1 MNLAYKN
8 PIEFWNCACLIADSG
23 GNGEITPE
31 DNDEEITWTAGEDED
46 YEEEEYSEESSQ
58 MDDFYEEDEDEEKE
72 TESEVQQKKKKKAS
86 KTNYGKIATAIG
98 KMNSQGI
105 SISPPNINTSKIT
118 FSPDIENHNIRFGL
132 SGISQISKEL
142 IQDIIANRPYTSIQ
156 DLCSKV
162 KITKPKVINLI
173 KSGAFD
179 EFGDRTQLM
188 VDYINSISDK
198 KTTLNLRNMQM
209 LIKSGLLPPSLE
221 FECKVFNFNKYLK
234 KFKNDV
240 YYDMDNI
247 AFEFYEKNYDIDLLV
262 VSEVSESG
270 FAIYQKVWDKIYTKA
285 MDPVRNYIKSNLNG
299 LLEKVNH
306 QAFTENWNKYAN
318 GSISKWEM
326 DAVSCYFHEHEL
338 AHVNEYDYDFADFY
352 ELPEEPV
359 VDRVITIKGKQVPIF
374 KIERIMGTVL
384 DRDKSKKTVTLL
396 TKSGVVTVKVFGQVF
411 SNYDK
416 QISVKGA
423 DGKKHVIEKSFFT
436 RGNKIVVSGIRRED
450 SFIAKKYSKT
460 PWHLVERITS
470 IEEDGSITTCGV
482 RAGDE
487 EE

>member
-1 MNLAYKN
+1 MNLAYHN

-23 GNGEITPE
+23 GNGEIEPSE
-31 DNDEEITWTAGEDED
+31 DGDEVDYD
-46 YEEEEYSEESSQ
+46 YEEIEYSEESELLDYFS
-58 MDDFYEEDEDEEKE
+58 DEEEDDDEEE
-72 TESEVQQKKKKKAS
+72 AGDSTQKKKKKAN

-98 KMNSQGI
+98 KMKSQGI
-105 SISPPNINTSKIT
+105 SISPPNINTSRIT

-132 SGISQISKEL
+132 SGISQISKKL
-142 IQDIIANRPYTSIQ
+142 IQEIIANRPYTSVQ

-162 KITKPKVINLI
+162 KITKPKVVNLI
-173 KSGAFD
+173 KAGAFD
-179 EFGDRTQLM
+179 EFGDRTALM
-188 VDYINSISDK
+188 TEYIDSISDK

-209 LIKSGLLPPSLE
+209 LMNYKLLPESLD
-221 FECKVFNFNKYLK
+221 FECRLFNFNKYVK
-234 KFKNDV
+234 KLKNDV
-240 YYDMDNI
+240 YYDFDNR

-262 VSEVSESG
+262 ASETSESG
-270 FAIYQKVWDKIYTKA
+270 FAIYQKVWDKIYTKG
-285 MDPVRNYIKSNLNG
+285 MDPVRNYIKANLPE
-299 LLEKVNH
+299 LLDKLNH
-306 QAFTENWNKYAN
+306 MLFAENWNKYAS

-326 DAVSCYFHEHEL
+326 DAVSCYFHDHEL
-338 AHVNEYDYDFADFY
+338 NCVDEYDYDFVDFA

-359 VDRVITIKGKQVPIF
+359 VDRVVAIKGKQVPLF

-384 DRDKSKKTVTLL
+384 DRDKNKKTVTLL

-423 DGKKHVIEKSFFT
+423 DGKKHVIEKSFFS

-460 PWHLVERITS
+460 PWHLVELIT
-470 IEEDGSITTCGV
+470 DITPYGDIVTRGT
-482 RAGDE
+482 RAGE
-487 EE
+487 EEE

>member
-23 GNGEITPE
+23 GNGEIEPSE
-31 DNDEEITWTAGEDED
+31 DGDEVDEVYD
-46 YEEEEYSEESSQ
+46 EVEYSEESDQ
-58 MDDFYEEDEDEEKE
+58 MDDFYDEDDDEEDEEE
-72 TESEVQQKKKKKAS
+72 TEVTKEEKKKKKAN

-98 KMNSQGI
+98 KMKAQGI
-105 SISPPNINTSKIT
+105 SISPPNINTSRVT
-118 FSPDIENHNIRFGL
+118 FSPDIQNHNIRFGL

-142 IQDIIANRPYTSIQ
+142 IQEIIANRPYSSIQ

-162 KITKPKVINLI
+162 KITKPKVVNLI

-179 EFGDRTQLM
+179 EFGDRNELM
-188 VDYINSISDK
+188 VEYIESISDK
-198 KTTLNLRNMQM
+198 KSTLNLRNMQM
-209 LIKSGLLPPSLE
+209 LIKSNLLPPSLE
-221 FECKVFNFNKYLK
+221 FECRVFNFNKYLK
-234 KFKNDV
+234 KFKNDI
-240 YYDMDNI
+240 YYDMDNR
-247 AFEFYEKNYDIDLLV
+247 AFEFFEKNNDIDWLV
-262 VSEVSESG
+262 ASETSESG
-270 FAIYQKVWDKIYTKA
+270 LAINQKTWDRVYTKA
-285 MDPVRNYIKSNLNG
+285 MDPVRNYIKANLDE

-306 QAFTENWNKYAN
+306 KAFMDNWNKYAG

-338 AHVNEYDYDFADFY
+338 AYVDEYDYGFADFA
-352 ELPEEPV
+352 ELPDEPM
-359 VDRVITIKGKQVPIF
+359 VDRIVNIKGKQVPLF
-374 KIERIMGTVL
+374 KIERIIGTVL
-384 DRDKSKKTVTLL
+384 DRDKNKKTVTLL
-396 TKSGVVTVKVFGQVF
+396 TKSGVVTVKVFGQVY

-423 DGKKHVIEKSFFT
+423 DGKKHVIEKSFFS

-460 PWHLVERITS
+460 PWHLVELITDINEFGE
-470 IEEDGSITTCGV
+470 IETRGT

>member
-1 MNLAYKN
+1 MNLAYHN

-23 GNGEITPE
+23 GNGEIEPSE
-31 DNDEEITWTAGEDED
+31 DGDEVDYD
-46 YEEEEYSEESSQ
+46 YEEMEYSEESELLDYFS
-58 MDDFYEEDEDEEKE
+58 DEEEDDDEEE
-72 TESEVQQKKKKKAS
+72 AGDSTQKKKKKAN

-98 KMNSQGI
+98 KMKSQGI
-105 SISPPNINTSKIT
+105 SISPPNINTSRVT

-142 IQDIIANRPYTSIQ
+142 IQEIIANRPYTSVQ
-156 DLCSKV
+156 DLCSKI
-162 KITKPKVINLI
+162 KITKPKVVNLI
-173 KSGAFD
+173 KAGAFD
-179 EFGDRTQLM
+179 EFGDRTALM
-188 VDYINSISDK
+188 TEYIDSISDK

-209 LIKSGLLPPSLE
+209 LMNYKLLPESLN
-221 FECKVFNFNKYLK
+221 FECRLFNFNKYVKKLK
-234 KFKNDV
+234 NGI
-240 YYDMDNI
+240 YYDFDNR

-262 VSEVSESG
+262 ASETSESG
-270 FAIYQKVWDKIYTKA
+270 FAIYQKVWDKIYTKG
-285 MDPVRNYIKSNLNG
+285 MDPVRNYIKANLPE
-299 LLEKVNH
+299 LLDKLNH
-306 QAFTENWNKYAN
+306 MLFAENWNKYAS

-326 DAVSCYFHEHEL
+326 DAVSCYFHDHEL
-338 AHVNEYDYDFADFY
+338 NCVDEYDYDFVDFA

-359 VDRVITIKGKQVPIF
+359 VDRVVNIKGKQVPLF

-384 DRDKSKKTVTLL
+384 DRDKNKKTVTLL

-423 DGKKHVIEKSFFT
+423 DGKKHVIEKSFFS

-460 PWHLVERITS
+460 PWHLVELIT
-470 IEEDGSITTCGV
+470 DITPYGDIVTRGT
-482 RAGDE
+482 RAGE
-487 EE
+487 EEEE